1 MMGNVI
7 LDMAISLDGFI
18 VGANDEDGGLH
29 NWYFAPAPKSAA
41 VIEELIHTSGAI
53 VMGRRA
59 YDMGD
64 RYDGYV
70 DNPYKVPHFVL
81 THRVPQQA
89 AKGETSFTF
98 VTEGIESILKQAKAA
113 AGDKDVVIG
122 GGATIAQQCLKAG
135 LIDEIQIHLVPVL
148 IGDGIRLFEHIGAES
163 IELEQTRVIESA
175 GVTHLKFRVVK

>member
-1 MMGNVI
+1 MGKVL
-7 LDMAISLDGFI
+7 LDMAMSLDGYL
-18 VGANDEDGGLH
+18 ARPHDEDGGLH
-29 NWYFAPAPKSAA
+29 NWYFSPAPKSAA
-41 VIEELIHTSGAI
+41 VIEELINTSGVI

-59 YDMGD
+59 YDIGD

-81 THRVPQQA
+81 THNVPEKP

-122 GGATIAQQCLKAG
+122 GGADIAQQCLKAG

-148 IGDGIRLFEHIGAES
+148 LCEGLRLFEHIGTES
-163 IELEQTRVIESA
+163 IELEQTRVIEST